1 MTLTF
6 QVEAWSDCLP
16 ELRPKF
22 TDLWSD
28 VAVDKDRFKAKCEE
42 AKYKALEDAGAICLT
57 TVRAHGTLVG
67 YYCAL
72 IISNP
77 HYEGQGLMAYTD
89 MYYLDPEFRRGNTG
103 LKLFTFSE
111 QVWRERGAVKAY
123 SSHKLHKSR
132 GTMFA
137 ILGWKPTD
145 LIYSKLL

>member
-1 MTLTF
+1 MNVSF
-6 QVEAWSDCLP
+6 QVEKWSSALP
-16 ELRPKF
+16 ELRPMF
-22 TDLWSD
+22 SELWDD

-42 AKYKALEDAGAICLT
+42 PKYKVLEDNGALCLT
-57 TVRAHGTLVG
+57 TARVDGKLVG
-67 YYCAL
+67 YYVAL
-72 IISNP
+72 IIANP

-89 MYYLDPEFRRGNTG
+89 MYWLNPEYRRGNLG

-111 QVWRERGAVKAY
+111 DVWRERGAVKAY

-145 LIYSKLL
+145 LIYSKIL